1 MEAAHPLLA
10 HGIHAGEHGLGLGHA
25 LVVDM
30 GDQSVGGGPGLGR
43 GLTDDHVEA
52 DAEAQL
58 APAPAG
64 GETGLLDLE
73 RHVGDRLAPG
83 QVGVDLLGRDL
94 DSGIRRAAEPQGRV
108 GLLHWREEQ
117 LPALEPDMLPFMR
130 HGLARQQRAP
140 DAQELVGDGVADGVV
155 EEQAVALELDR
166 PPPVTTLIKSRP
178 SEMRSSVPP
187 CARRRRGSA
196 GRDARRPGS
205 ATVRSGRQPRGHDP
219 AVLAGTAG
227 RQQDAVVAQV
237 IGRLSYLAQIG
248 EVDLPGAW
256 LVPR

>member
-1 MEAAHPLLA
+1 MKASMPRAMYSCMRTATVAGSPTSGAGAASDQADPAQRLGPIQLVAAARVRPAHPLLA

-94 DSGIRRAAEPQGRV
+94 DPASDEPPNHKG
-108 GLLHWREEQ
+108 G
-117 LPALEPDMLPFMR
+117 
-130 HGLARQQRAP
+130 
-140 DAQELVGDGVADGVV
+140 
-155 EEQAVALELDR
+155 
-166 PPPVTTLIKSRP
+166 
-178 SEMRSSVPP
+178 
-187 CARRRRGSA
+187 
-196 GRDARRPGS
+196 
-205 ATVRSGRQPRGHDP
+205 
-219 AVLAGTAG
+219 
-227 RQQDAVVAQV
+227 
-237 IGRLSYLAQIG
+237 
-248 EVDLPGAW
+248 
-256 LVPR
+256 